1 MRVEVGFQLS
11 RVDSWGKK
19 GKGSKRGP
27 KLKMAHPEETCLSGL
42 WSKLIK
48 GVWAEDLKG
57 EQRQGK
63 TYGKM

>member
-11 RVDSWGKK
+11 RVDSWGKE

-42 WSKLIK
+42 WGKLLK
-48 GVWAEDLKG
+48 GVWADLKG
-57 EQRQGK
+57 EQRKGK